1 MKLDTTSLKL
11 FVRVAEKGT
20 IAGAAEAEF
29 IATSAVSKRISELE
43 EVFNTPLLLRTNKGV
58 ELTAAGIALLNMARG
73 VLHNLDDIF
82 VQMREY
88 SSGLRGNVRVY
99 ANMSAI
105 TQYLPGEIQSFFLKH
120 PEINIHLEEKV
131 SPIIT
136 REVASNGADVGVC
149 ALLPHGHDLET
160 FPYHTDDLVVVTPL
174 DHPLAVHDSIR
185 FDDTLGYAY
194 VGLQSASAINLELI
208 KASSQA
214 NRPLNIRIQVT
225 SYDALCLM
233 VEAGLGI
240 GVVPRGA
247 LRPYAGGIG
256 IKVIALRD
264 EWARRKL
271 AIFVNSF
278 ESLPMAAR
286 LFVEHLVESS
296 KKMPSE
302 KTGSV

>member
-43 EVFNTPLLLRTNKGV
+43 EVFNTPLLTRTNKGV
-58 ELTAAGIALLNMARG
+58 ELTAAGLALLNMARG
-73 VLHNLDDIF
+73 VLHNLDDLF

-105 TQYLPGEIQSFFLKH
+105 TQYLPGEIQTFFIKH

-131 SPIIT
+131 SPIIA
-136 REVASNGADVGVC
+136 REVASNGADIGIC
-149 ALLPHGHDLET
+149 ALLPHGHALET
-160 FPYHTDDLVVVTPL
+160 FPYHVDDLVLVTPL
-174 DHPLAVHDSIR
+174 DHPLAERESIA
-185 FDDTLGYAY
+185 FNETLDYGY
-194 VGLQSASAINLELI
+194 VGLQTASAINLELI
-208 KASSQA
+208 KAASIA
-214 NRPLNIRIQVT
+214 NRPLNIRIQVS

-247 LRPYAGGIG
+247 LRPYAKGLG
-256 IKVIALRD
+256 VRVLSLRD
-264 EWARRKL
+264 DWSSRKL
-271 AIFVNSF
+271 AVYVNSYD
-278 ESLPMAAR
+278 SLPMAAK
-286 LFVEHLVESS
+286 LFVNHLTDSFV
-296 KKMPSE
+296 
-302 KTGSV
+302 